1 MVLELRRKHEA
12 KISSF
17 KNKDMAMAI
26 NFIRKIVQ
34 IF

>member
-12 KISSF
+12 KILPF

-26 NFIRKIVQ
+26 NFIKKIV
-34 IF
+34 